1 MPSPNVDPSCFQVPA
16 FQGQA
21 RIAASTHPAKV
32 LMLYGS
38 LRERSSGKLLTLEA
52 ARLLKFTL
60 LTRDVSPYL
69 VDRYN
74 ERKET
79 ADGLSR
85 RVN

>member
-1 MPSPNVDPSCFQVPA
+1 
-16 FQGQA
+16 
-21 RIAASTHPAKV
+21 
-32 LMLYGS
+32 MLYGS